1 MHHEQTKRDKE
12 VSAALRF
19 AISQDQKQ
27 EVKLLH
33 KTGHTEYH
41 VTLQDGTNFVADS
54 VIYNE
59 QKNEITFVLKKRIR
73 VKVTREDINPVKP
86 GETFF
91 GPGNPFNIVPEIIGG
106 TFVFV
111 QTCGQKSV
119 EASIQAAEKV
129 FDFLSGIFLATEDYF
144 DYLLD
149 YIFDGEALQEIIFD
163 CCDFWE
169 LVESQE
175 FGSLDIISAMGLIL
189 FTVFRVQLIV

>member
-54 VIYNE
+54 VVYNE
-59 QKNEITFVLKKRIR
+59 QKNEITFALKKRIK
-73 VKVTREDINPVKP
+73 VKVTRENITPVKP
-86 GETFF
+86 GGTFF
-91 GPGNPFNIVPEIIGG
+91 GLWNPPNIIPEIIGG
-106 TFVFV
+106 TLGFF
-111 QTCGQKSV
+111 QACGQKSV

-129 FDFLSGIFLATEDYF
+129 FDFFF
-144 DYLLD
+144 RNLLN
-149 YIFDGEALQEIIFD
+149 
-163 CCDFWE
+163 C
-169 LVESQE
+169 
-175 FGSLDIISAMGLIL
+175 
-189 FTVFRVQLIV
+189 